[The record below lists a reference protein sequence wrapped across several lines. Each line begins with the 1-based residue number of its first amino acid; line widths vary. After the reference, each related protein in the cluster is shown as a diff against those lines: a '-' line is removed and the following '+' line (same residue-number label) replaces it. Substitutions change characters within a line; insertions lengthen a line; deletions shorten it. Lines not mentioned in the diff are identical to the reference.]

1 MNEQDNEITISLGDM
16 FAYMLHRWKFIAL
29 IAILGM
35 VAIGGFLL
43 YRQYNSIQ
51 NKYGDATYNEMV
63 KDMTQEQLRTVDF
76 FYTRYRTYQERIK
89 ENQFYADNSL
99 MMKLDAN
106 NVSILTREYLVKSNY
121 SGVVSSFIDSS
132 LDLDDYTKMAGMLGS
147 DIDARYINELI
158 SLSGSVDQDSYRIDT
173 DKVGDVVNGSIDY
186 SYTGLLTLK
195 VTANSREDADQLI
208 GVADAAIREHLETL
222 KSTGL
227 KVDLSEL
234 TTTYTE
240 RYDTGI
246 AEYQRGRAEQGSQL
260 VTEYYNFETSA
271 KNSMDQ
277 QESAVFN
284 YLIEKEQEVKE
295 QLHKLRYPAIG
306 LVVGGV
312 LAVIIVAIA
321 YLFAPGVKTFDDAKR
336 LTKEKCIGVVVQK
349 TRSKIFLG
357 KVFHNWGQ
365 KIEFHGVKRIPEE
378 EAVAIVC
385 DRIASICSDRNA
397 GKVFIVSDSD
407 ASYTDSVLNK
417 TLETLKKT
425 KGLEAQ
431 AGSPSNSLE
440 ALQGLRG
447 SQVAVLAVTMKNS
460 LPNVVRDEYAVC
472 EENSIPVVAN
482 FVIYP
487 QR

>member
-29 IAILGM
+29 VAILGM
-35 VAIGGFLL
+35 VTIGGFLL

-51 NKYGDATYNEMV
+51 NKYGDATYNEMI
-63 KDMTQEQLRTVDF
+63 KDMTQEQLRTVDL
-76 FYTRYRTYQERIK
+76 FYTRYQTYQERIK

-99 MMKLDAN
+99 MMRLDAN
-106 NVSILTREYLVKSNY
+106 NVSILTREYLIKSSY
-121 SGVVSSFIDSS
+121 SGVVTSFIDSS
-132 LDLDDYTKMAGMLGS
+132 LDLDDYKKMAAALGN
-147 DIDARYINELI
+147 DLDARYVNELI
-158 SLSGSVDQDSYRIDT
+158 TLSGSVDQDAYMIDT
-173 DKVGDVVNGSIDY
+173 DKVGDVLNGSIDY
-186 SYTGLLTLK
+186 SYTGVLTLK
-195 VTANSREDADQLI
+195 ATTNNRDDAELLVRI
-208 GVADAAIREHLETL
+208 ADEAVKEHLSTL
-222 KSTGL
+222 KGTGL

-246 AEYQRGRAEQGSQL
+246 AEYQRGKAEQGSQL

-321 YLFAPGVKTFDDAKR
+321 YLFAPGVKTFDDVKR

-357 KVFHNWGQ
+357 KLFHNWGQ
-365 KIEFHGVKRIPEE
+365 KIEFHGVRKIPED

-385 DRIASICSDRNA
+385 DRIGSICTDRDA
-397 GKVFIVSDSD
+397 SKVFIVSDSEV
-407 ASYTDSVLNK
+407 AYTGSVLTK
-417 TLETLKKT
+417 TLETLKT
-425 KGLEAQ
+425 KGIEAQ

-472 EENSIPVVAN
+472 EENNIPVVAN
-482 FVIYP
+482 FVVYP
-487 QR
+487 QK